1 MTQQEWKKEKRRKKQ
16 QSTMEKEI
24 MRLLDK
30 SVKVAVDMALKDIF
44 KEWK

>member
-1 MTQQEWKKEKRRKKQ
+1 MTQQEWEKEKRRRKQ
-16 QSTMEKEI
+16 QSALEKEI

-30 SVKVAVDMALKDIF
+30 SVKAAVDMALKDIF

>member
-1 MTQQEWKKEKRRKKQ
+1 MTQQEWEKEKRRKKQ
-16 QSTMEKEI
+16 QPAMEKEI
-24 MRLLDK
+24 MRLIDK

>member
-1 MTQQEWKKEKRRKKQ
+1 
-16 QSTMEKEI
+16 MEKEI
-24 MRLLDK
+24 MRLIDK

>member
-1 MTQQEWKKEKRRKKQ
+1 MTQQEWEKEKRRKKQ

-30 SVKVAVDMALKDIF
+30 SVKAAVDMALKDIF

>member
-1 MTQQEWKKEKRRKKQ
+1 MTQQEWEKEKRRKKQ

-30 SVKVAVDMALKDIF
+30 SVKTAVDMTLKDIF

>member
-1 MTQQEWKKEKRRKKQ
+1 MTQQEWEKEKRRKKQ
-16 QSTMEKEI
+16 QSAMEKEI
-24 MRLLDK
+24 MRLIDK

>member
-1 MTQQEWKKEKRRKKQ
+1 MTQQEWEKEKRRKKQ